1 MLKGRGLLDYTNLF
15 SPNRYEKNDKIILQ
29 FSMDSKKIKII
40 KIYCLVCNKY
50 RKFKNPKI

>member
-15 SPNRYEKNDKIILQ
+15 SPHRYEKNDKIILK